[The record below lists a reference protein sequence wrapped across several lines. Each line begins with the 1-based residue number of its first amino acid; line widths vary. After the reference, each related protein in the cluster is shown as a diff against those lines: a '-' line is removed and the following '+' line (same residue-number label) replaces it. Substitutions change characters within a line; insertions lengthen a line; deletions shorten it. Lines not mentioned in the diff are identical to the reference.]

1 MSQNNWYCRARAC
14 RFKTFHTTL
23 GHTCGFE
30 GCAHPTG
37 HGQMEHLSQKVD
49 DMGCHGEDWKKI
61 LFRHRDDKMP
71 DHLKC
76 TLSGCKYN
84 WSHNKT
90 SHQCKK
96 CLQNGEHTTSKCP
109 INDYYDSVSNW
120 NLPQNEIV
128 EFFQRHGEGFIEYY
142 VGMGCILYIKKMNN
156 EITTMFLHSDSH
168 GQYGPHTNDLPTRDF
183 FIIGVDNLTVE
194 WEERISLEQMNG
206 LVDGDV
212 GAASINSV
220 IKCPL
225 CRNPTERETV
235 KFIKGLD
242 AKCVVCLTNN
252 IETYFPDCEHTTVCK
267 NCFYKLD

>member
-49 DMGCHGEDWKKI
+49 DMGCHGEDWKKL

-220 IKCPL
+220 FKCPL

-252 IETYFPDCEHTTVCK
+252 IETYFPDCEHTPVCK